1 MSSEAPREETTDSN
15 AEGGDRARAPGPGDR
30 LCARVACGAPAVAT
44 LTADYDGCEMA
55 VGPLSPERTPPAL
68 DLCAKHRDR
77 LRPPAGWTL
86 VRHDPGREP
95 QSLSS

>member
-1 MSSEAPREETTDSN
+1 MSSEAPSEETTASAD
-15 AEGGDRARAPGPGDR
+15 GGTRTPGPGDR

-44 LTADYDGCEMA
+44 LTADYRDCLMA

-77 LRPPAGWTL
+77 LSPPSGWTL
-86 VRHDPGREP
+86 VRHDPDGTERRV
-95 QSLSS
+95 SS